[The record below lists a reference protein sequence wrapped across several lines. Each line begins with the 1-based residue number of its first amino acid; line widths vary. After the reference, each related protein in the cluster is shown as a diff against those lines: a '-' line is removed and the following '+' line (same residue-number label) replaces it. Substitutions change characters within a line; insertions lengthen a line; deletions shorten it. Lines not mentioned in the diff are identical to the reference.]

1 MVIHGTVIF
10 STSDLQVFT
19 NPVSYYQGFEWDV
32 RDVHK
37 LRDFVEDVERS
48 VHQDDHDQAEHGN
61 FEILKQSPILGD
73 NKFKL
78 EIGQFS

>member
-1 MVIHGTVIF
+1 MDIYGTIILNI
-10 STSDLQVFT
+10 DLQKLTSLVA
-19 NPVSYYQGFEWDV
+19 YYQGFEWDV

-37 LRDFVEDVERS
+37 LRDFVEGVEP
-48 VHQDDHDQAEHGN
+48 QDDDNN
-61 FEILKQSPILGD
+61 FEILKQSPVLGD

>member
-1 MVIHGTVIF
+1 MLGGVNKTMDIHGTVILI
-10 STSDLQVFT
+10 SDPQTLTSL
-19 NPVSYYQGFEWDV
+19 VSYYQGFEWDV

-37 LRDFVEDVERS
+37 LRDFVEGVEP
-48 VHQDDHDQAEHGN
+48 QDDDGN
-61 FEILKQSPILGD
+61 FEILKQSPVLGD